1 MTRQPAGPSWVE
13 SLADWALAAARR
25 PVPADV
31 LHAATRQTLDSV
43 ACAAGAVGE
52 KPARAVREVA
62 AALGG
67 VPEASLLF
75 AGQRSSIGT
84 AVLYNATLVRA
95 LDCNDI
101 FFTSSPRGHP
111 SDNLAVA
118 LAAAERQHSTG
129 RQYLTALA
137 LGYELDWRLQEYLR
151 NGKAGRASW
160 DYVSMGGIVGAA
172 MFALLLGL
180 GPVQFAHALAIAGA
194 QTYTVGQVRAG
205 EISML
210 KASAGAIVSR
220 TAVLAPLLAQAGMTG
235 PRELLEGEDGVL
247 RALGLDPDPELRAEL
262 LRPVEHW
269 HIRDVT
275 IKPYPAIGT
284 SQAAIAAT
292 LNLVAEHHPRPQ
304 DVARLEVHLPDTPI
318 TRRHLA
324 DRARNRPTTRE
335 SADHSIPFLLAV
347 SLQDGDVGPGQF
359 AGQRWL
365 DAGTVALMDRVTQ
378 VADPALSADGRHGYP
393 AVVIL
398 ETRDGAR
405 YTSVMSAAPGSPARP
420 LSDEELSAKL
430 GRLGGA
436 RLSGAAAAALA
447 AELLAVDRA
456 ADMAV
461 AAAALFAPTPGDLQ
475 C

>member
-1 MTRQPAGPSWVE
+1 MTGQPAGASWVE

-25 PVPADV
+25 PLPPDV
-31 LHAATRQTLDSV
+31 LHAAARQTLDSV
-43 ACAAGAVGE
+43 ACAAGAAGE
-52 KPARAVREVA
+52 QAARAVRQA
-62 AALGG
+62 AAAPGG
-67 VPEASLLF
+67 VAEASLLF
-75 AGQRSSIGT
+75 TGQRSSMAA

-137 LGYELDWRLQEYLR
+137 VGYELDWRLQEYLR
-151 NGKAGRASW
+151 KGQADRASW

-180 GPVQFAHALAIAGA
+180 GPVEFAHALAIGGA
-194 QTYTVGQVRAG
+194 QTYTVAQVRAG

-210 KASAGAIVSR
+210 KAAAGAIVSR
-220 TAVLAPLLAQAGMTG
+220 TAILAPLLAQAGMTG

-247 RALGLDPDPELRAEL
+247 RALGLDPDPELRARL
-262 LRPVEHW
+262 VHPVGHW

-292 LNLVAEHHPRPQ
+292 LNLVARHHPRPQ
-304 DVARLEVHLPDTPI
+304 DVTRLEVHLPDTPI

-324 DRARNRPTTRE
+324 DPARNRPATRE

-347 SLQDGDVGPGQF
+347 SLQDGEVGPGQF
-359 AGQRWL
+359 AAQRWL
-365 DAGTVALMDRVTQ
+365 DPGTVALMERVTQ
-378 VADPALSADGRHGYP
+378 VADPALTADGRHGYP

-405 YTSVMSAAPGSPARP
+405 YTSAVPAAPGSPACP
-420 LSDEELSAKL
+420 LSDAELGAKL
-430 GRLGGA
+430 LRLGGA
-436 RLSGAAAAALA
+436 RLSDASAAALA
-447 AELLAVDRA
+447 AKILTVDRA

-461 AAAALFAPTPGDLQ
+461 VADALREPSQ
-475 C
+475 ERCKC